1 MTFKAEIHYRSV
13 SLISSQCCLLFHPYS
28 YIFTEINPYMKKKFL
43 LILLPFL
50 FFLDGYAQN
59 EYYRKGYVITN
70 TGDTLHGYIQRLADV
85 LIEKEINFKTSLDE
99 NSDNTVFYPTSIQG
113 FYLEDDKI
121 KFEPVPLLLSDTSET
136 EERFGILMLTGYCS
150 LYKVELTEEEKKTI
164 FENDNIYIAYKN
176 GKWKQLNETET
187 QDGSDYTL
195 TKEYLDSLSSLFNDC
210 NSINFETI
218 KKINFNDG
226 DLVNLFIKY
235 NTCSGRNTPS
245 VVYAT
250 QSPSQIK
257 HGIEFSYP
265 CYLGSGAP
273 PTSGFSI
280 GYFIDVL
287 KPSLSE
293 RVSITANLNYA
304 WIKYLATSSTTMSQN
319 NNLIRFRLMSTL
331 NLADKKMVIPF
342 LRVGCLAIANLNVD
356 PYLTVY
362 FPGAVGC
369 YIGKLMLEIQYNNFL
384 FPLLGNPKQMDFEI
398 GYRFK

>member
-1 MTFKAEIHYRSV
+1 
-13 SLISSQCCLLFHPYS
+13 
-28 YIFTEINPYMKKKFL
+28 MKKIFL
-43 LILLPFL
+43 TTLIFCSILKA
-50 FFLDGYAQN
+50 YSQN
-59 EYYRKGYVITN
+59 EYYRKGYVITSD
-70 TGDTLHGYIQRLADV
+70 GDTLHGYIQRLADV
-85 LIEKEINFKTSLDE
+85 LIEKEINFKPSLE
-99 NSDNTVFYPTSIQG
+99 GNSANIVFYPTSIKG

-121 KFEPVPLLLSDTSET
+121 KFEPVPVLLDDNSET
-136 EERFGILMLTGYCS
+136 EQRFGILMLTGYCG
-150 LYKVELTEEEKKTI
+150 LYKVPLTEKEKKTI

-176 GKWKQLNETET
+176 GKWTQLNETESL
-187 QDGSDYTL
+187 DGSDYTL

-218 KKINFNDG
+218 QKTNFNDD

-235 NTCSGRNTPS
+235 NTCSGQKTPS

-250 QSPSQIK
+250 QAPSQIK
-257 HGIEFSYP
+257 HGIELSYP

-273 PTSGFSI
+273 PTSGLSI

-304 WIKYLATSSTTMSQN
+304 WIKYLATSSTTISQN
-319 NNLIRFRLMSTL
+319 YNLLRFRLMSTL

-342 LRVGCLAIANLNVD
+342 LSTGCLVIANLNVD
-356 PYLTVY
+356 PYLSVY
-362 FPGAVGC
+362 FPAAVGC
-369 YIGKLMLEIQYNNFL
+369 YIGKKLRLEIQYNNFL
-384 FPLLGNPKQMDFEI
+384 FPLLANPKQMDFEI